1 MDPHVAAGVA
11 VNARVPRLGGC
22 RLAWMTALLTLAPA
36 ALAGQG
42 PWYPGGRAGAV
53 VRLETGRATPGLDL
67 QATVGRRQTPRVE
80 ITGGAGLLWFPR
92 TETVLRFSSPEG
104 TPVTQLWSEE
114 LAGPYLSMAAAR
126 RLSAGRVQ
134 VLLEAAVALG
144 LLRERTTLTS
154 TRPDIVRPFDL
165 TDWEVTPT
173 WSLGTRLRLPGWG
186 SLPGRAEVDG
196 RLTVITLVGDDFTPT
211 VSLGLGWSWAEE

>member
-1 MDPHVAAGVA
+1 MAAGVA
-11 VNARVPRLGGC
+11 MSARAPRFGGW

-36 ALAGQG
+36 ALAGQS

-53 VRLETGRATPGLDL
+53 VRLETGRTTPGLDAR
-67 QATVGRRQTPRVE
+67 ATVGRRQTPRVE
-80 ITGGAGLLWFPR
+80 ITGAAGLLWFPR
-92 TETVLRFSSPEG
+92 TETVLRFPSPQG
-104 TPVTQLWSEE
+104 SPVTQVRTDE

-126 RLSAGRVQ
+126 RLSAGRAQ

-144 LLRERTTLTS
+144 LLRERTTSTS
-154 TRPDIVRPFDL
+154 TRPDIARPFDL

-186 SLPGRAEVDG
+186 SLSGRPEVDA
-196 RLTVITLVGDDFTPT
+196 RLSVITLVGDDFTPT
-211 VSLGLGWSWAEE
+211 LSLGLGWSWAAE